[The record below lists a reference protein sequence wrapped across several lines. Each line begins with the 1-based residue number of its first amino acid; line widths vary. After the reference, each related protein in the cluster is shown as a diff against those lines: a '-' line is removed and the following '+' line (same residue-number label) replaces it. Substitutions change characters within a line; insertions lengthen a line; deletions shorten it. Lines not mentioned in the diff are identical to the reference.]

1 MKPSPVELTVV
12 APERLLTVNAERRIH
27 WSQRARIVRAWR
39 WATKIEAL
47 AAHVPH
53 YDRVKVVVT
62 IYQARRP
69 LADPGA
75 HEPVSKAMIDG
86 LRDARILDDDTG
98 EQVASITYRPPL
110 LADDKIARVVLEL
123 RPA

>member
-47 AAHVPH
+47 SAHVPH

-75 HEPVSKAMIDG
+75 HEPAPQHRG
-86 LRDARILDDDTG
+86 LHAALARGVQDEVTRLQSHGGTS
-98 EQVASITYRPPL
+98 V
-110 LADDKIARVVLEL
+110 
-123 RPA
+123 